1 MVEKHHTFCRIC
13 EPSCGL
19 VAEVDNGRLLSLKP
33 DKSHPVTRGFAC
45 HKGIA
50 VKELHEDPDRL
61 NHPMRKTEAG
71 LEKVSW
77 DEALAGVASGLQ
89 AIKDKYG
96 DEALASYTG
105 NPLAFNALAGPA
117 IGSFLMKSGIRKNF
131 SSGTQDCTNKFAG
144 GEAVFGSSTIHPIP
158 DIDNTDFLLIFG
170 SNPRVSH
177 MSFLSIAD
185 PMAALRQASKRGCD
199 IRFVDPRK
207 NESVAGIGQHVPVRP
222 DSDVYLMAAMLH
234 HIRAIGRVDEDMLTA
249 HGDNVVGLWDFVD
262 CYPADRVA
270 DVVGVSAEDIKALA
284 EAFAAAPSAAVYM
297 STGVNMGRQGTL
309 AYWLLYMLSLVTGN
323 LDKPGGNIYSLGFY
337 PAARAGR
344 TRDDNPFF
352 DSPFGEMRKIRGSLP
367 GNMLPDMI
375 EAEEN
380 PIRGLVVISGNPM
393 LSMGNG
399 ARLREAFSKLEFVVC
414 IDIYANATCEYADFA
429 LPATDMLE
437 REDFN
442 MCGLGMQK
450 QPFVQYTNRI
460 VPPVAERQPEWWIL
474 GRLEQ
479 AMGYPSDLD
488 GLEDGQQ
495 PPLFDRISHMLK
507 QSDLDIEQ
515 VKQAPASTV
524 VLPAVEHGRFF
535 SDWIQTSNQRV
546 DCCPPIFVEAIN
558 RCEEIFTDMNGG
570 APSDLKMISRRTN
583 YMVNS
588 WLHNLPSLKRGVHV
602 TNPLY
607 MHPEDA
613 RARNIGDGAR
623 VKIHNNWGSIEA
635 DVMLDQSLKPG
646 VVAMTHGWGHQNSV
660 GMKTAQ
666 QYAGVNAN
674 ELLPSGPGSYE
685 KVSNQAFM
693 TGIPVDVEISASN

>member
-1 MVEKHHTFCRIC
+1 MVEKLHTFCRIC

-19 VAEVDNGRLLSLKP
+19 VAEVENGQVLSLKP
-33 DKSHPVTRGFAC
+33 DKSHPVTKGFAC

-61 NHPMRKTEAG
+61 NHPLMKQG
-71 LEKVSW
+71 DDFVQVSW
-77 DEALAGVASGLQ
+77 DEALTGVAEKLK

-117 IGSFLMKSGIRKNF
+117 IGSFLMKAGVRKNF

-158 DIDNTDFLLIFG
+158 DIEHTDFLLIFG

-185 PMAALRQASKRGCD
+185 PVGALREAKKRGCD
-199 IRFVDPRK
+199 IRFVDPRQ
-207 NESVAGIGQHVPVRP
+207 NETVAGIGQQVPVKP
-222 DSDVYLMAAMLH
+222 DTDVYLMAAILQH
-234 HIRAIGRVDEDMLTA
+234 LKATGRVDEDYLLA
-249 HGDNVVGLWDFVD
+249 HGDNIDGLWRFVEQ
-262 CYPADRVA
+262 YSPDRVA
-270 DVVGVSAEDIKALA
+270 PVVGISADDIKQLAEDFGDA
-284 EAFAAAPSAAVYM
+284 ETAAVYM

-323 LDKPGGNIYSLGFY
+323 LDQRGGNIYSLGFY

-344 TRDDNPFF
+344 VRGDNPFF
-352 DSPFGEMRKIRGSLP
+352 DSPFGELRKIRGSLP
-367 GNMLPDMI
+367 GNLLPDMI

-380 PIRGLVVISGNPM
+380 PIRGLVVISGNPL

-399 ARLREAFSKLEFVVC
+399 ARLRQAFEKLEFVVC
-414 IDIYANATCEYADFA
+414 IDIYANATSAYADYV

-442 MCGLGMQK
+442 ICGLGMQQ

-460 VPPVAERQPEWWIL
+460 VPPVAERRPEWWIL

-479 AMGYPSDLD
+479 AMGYDSDLD
-488 GLEDGQQ
+488 GLADDEQ
-495 PPLFDRISHMLK
+495 PGLFDRLNHMLR
-507 QSDLDIEQ
+507 QSDLDLDQ
-515 VKQAPASTV
+515 VKAAPANTV
-524 VLPAVEHGRFF
+524 TLPPVQPGRFF
-535 SDWIQTSNQRV
+535 NDWIQTENQRV
-546 DCCPPIFVEAIN
+546 DCCPSIFTEALD
-558 RCEEIFTDMNGG
+558 RCESIFQELVSEN
-570 APSDLKMISRRTN
+570 SLKMISRRTN

-588 WLHNLPSLKRGVHV
+588 WLHNLPSLKRGVHLN
-602 TNPLY
+602 NPLY

-613 RARNIGDGAR
+613 RARNLGDGATVR
-623 VKIHNNWGSIEA
+623 VRNDWGDIEA
-635 DVMLDQSLKPG
+635 VIALDESLKPG
-646 VVAMTHGWGHQNSV
+646 VVALTHGWGHEASV

-666 QYAGVNAN
+666 QYPGVNAN
-674 ELLPSGPGSYE
+674 DLLPSGPGSYE
-685 KVSNQAFM
+685 KLSNQAFM
-693 TGIPVDVEISASN
+693 TGIPVEVEISETG